1 MTRILAFD
9 SMYMVYPI
17 RIFYAVLIKKILNG
31 KKTTNSRLVLYRL
44 DKDNVFIREK
54 RNLSGI
60 KIGVHRDQ
68 IDAMSIKFYRYLEKS
83 GKCDHLL
90 MKNVQ
95 LFKLYTRQVKLKL
108 DGVLKCAFRLRSLL
122 NETEGELEIITDRQT
137 VSIMREAFLFL
148 NYEPTNIVWK
158 ENDLL
163 TSFVTINTLIMRFAA
178 VSKMFISPCKLP
190 REYLYK
196 HVDSNAPTILI
207 TMPVRRPDDFFSTYV
222 EEFSAKFN
230 IILYSLG
237 FLQNTPQNY
246 KRIKIKRKIGL
257 LRGIFNTKYIG
268 WSLDS
273 YIADILLIYK
283 KHSNLSTTIDVV
295 SALFSNKINAHI
307 NRQQTSVVDNYLA
320 VEAKKKG
327 VFILGDVFE
336 EVYYCDSAVC
346 SSKSQNTESLKLA
359 LNPRGKVVY
368 KGSNSLIK
376 YRLKS
381 FSNKQDYLNKLFGID
396 LKKKIIFYASNPSKE
411 ESQRYLAEK
420 FLIDYFSRLKDF
432 VFVIKTHSQD
442 NGRVT
447 NYAYLDSGEPSN
459 VILIGDITQKSKIVS
474 KRFILFD
481 EFDFNAAIISCD
493 GFLTTSSS
501 SILQA
506 LVLGIKAGIVD
517 IFNNGSYDYLVKFKA
532 IMLVNSEESLQYF
545 LKSKKL
551 NVSES
556 ALSYC
561 GLNNKNEEFD
571 VGEHLLECMD
581 EFDRK
586 KRN

>member
-1 MTRILAFD
+1 MK
-9 SMYMVYPI
+9 
-17 RIFYAVLIKKILNG
+17 IF
-31 KKTTNSRLVLYRL
+31 
-44 DKDNVFIREK
+44 
-54 RNLSGI
+54 
-60 KIGVHRDQ
+60 
-68 IDAMSIKFYRYLEKS
+68 
-83 GKCDHLL
+83 
-90 MKNVQ
+90 
-95 LFKLYTRQVKLKL
+95 
-108 DGVLKCAFRLRSLL
+108 
-122 NETEGELEIITDRQT
+122 
-137 VSIMREAFLFL
+137 
-148 NYEPTNIVWK
+148 
-158 ENDLL
+158 L
-163 TSFVTINTLIMRFAA
+163 T
-178 VSKMFISPCKLP
+178 
-190 REYLYK
+190 
-196 HVDSNAPTILI
+196 
-207 TMPVRRPDDFFSTYV
+207 
-222 EEFSAKFN
+222 
-230 IILYSLG
+230 
-237 FLQNTPQNY
+237 
-246 KRIKIKRKIGL
+246 
-257 LRGIFNTKYIG
+257 
-268 WSLDS
+268 
-273 YIADILLIYK
+273 
-283 KHSNLSTTIDVV
+283 
-295 SALFSNKINAHI
+295 
-307 NRQQTSVVDNYLA
+307 
-320 VEAKKKG
+320 
-327 VFILGDVFE
+327 
-336 EVYYCDSAVC
+336 
-346 SSKSQNTESLKLA
+346 LKLA